1 MIGVQELLTSVEV
14 GLILG
19 VVAIGVFLTFK
30 TINFADMTCDGSF
43 VSGAAVTAVL
53 IKGGTSPYLAIL
65 VAMLVGGMAGVLTG
79 ILNIKCKIADLLAGI
94 IVAYMLYSVNLMIMR
109 NSPSVTFVDHETIV
123 SDSAKPAVIVVTL
136 LVAAVTYMM
145 FSNFGLKLR
154 AVGYNRQFATTH
166 GIDVDKMTVL
176 GLAMSN
182 AMIAAGG
189 SIFSQ
194 FQGFCDVSG
203 GFGMLVMGLASIIV
217 GTNVL
222 PFKREPLLIL
232 SCVAG
237 SILYR
242 IFINVA
248 LHSDALGIKTQNLNL
263 VTGIIMIVIMVMKG
277 GVNRNA
283 KAK

>member
-14 GLILG
+14 GMILG
-19 VVAIGVFLTFK
+19 VVAIGVFTTFK

-43 VSGAAVTAVL
+43 VLGAAVTAVL
-53 IKGGTSPYLAIL
+53 IRGGLNPYLAIL
-65 VAMLVGGMAGVLTG
+65 VSMLAGGMAGALTG
-79 ILNIKCKIADLLAGI
+79 ILNIRYKIADLLSGI
-94 IVAYMLYSVNLMIMR
+94 IVAYMLYSVNLMIMS
-109 NSPSVTFVDHETIV
+109 NSPSITFMDRSTIF
-123 SDSAKPAVIVVTL
+123 SSSSMPAIVVVTL
-136 LVAAVTYMM
+136 LVASVTCMM
-145 FSNFGLKLR
+145 FSSFGLKLR

-166 GIDVDKMTVL
+166 GIDVDRMTLL
-176 GLAMSN
+176 GLALSN

-217 GTNVL
+217 GTNIL

-232 SCVAG
+232 SCIVG
-237 SILYR
+237 SIMYR

-248 LHSDALGIKTQNLNL
+248 LHSDACGIKTQNLNL
-263 VTGIIMIVIMVMKG
+263 VTGIIMIIIMMMKG
-277 GVNRNA
+277 GVRRNA

>member
-1 MIGVQELLTSVEV
+1 MIGIQELLTSIEV

-19 VVAIGVFLTFK
+19 VVAIGVFMTFK

-53 IKGGTSPYLAIL
+53 IRNGANPYFVVLASMI
-65 VAMLVGGMAGVLTG
+65 AGGMAGVLTG
-79 ILNIKCKIADLLAGI
+79 ILNIRYKVADLLAGI
-94 IVAYMLYSVNLMIMR
+94 IVAYTLYSVNLMVMG
-109 NSPSVTFVDHETIV
+109 NVPSIAFVDHRTIF
-123 SDSAKPAVIVVTL
+123 SDSALPAVVVVTL
-136 LVAAVTYMM
+136 LVAAVTCMM
-145 FSNFGLKLR
+145 FSGFGLKLR
-154 AVGYNRQFATTH
+154 AVGYNRQFATTY
-166 GIDVDKMTVL
+166 GIDVNKMTVL

-203 GFGMLVMGLASIIV
+203 GFGMLVMGLASIMV
-217 GTNVL
+217 GTSIL
-222 PFKREPLLIL
+222 HFKREPLLIL
-232 SCVAG
+232 SCVTG

-242 IFINVA
+242 IFINIA
-248 LHSDALGIKTQNLNL
+248 LHSDVLGIKTQNLNL
-263 VTGIIMIVIMVMKG
+263 VTGLIMIGIMIMKG
-277 GVNRNA
+277 GVKRNA

>member
-1 MIGVQELLTSVEV
+1 MIGIQELLTSIEV

-19 VVAIGVFLTFK
+19 IVAIGVFTTFK

-53 IKGGTSPYLAIL
+53 IRGGINPYLAIL
-65 VAMLVGGMAGVLTG
+65 ASMIAGGIAGVLTAV
-79 ILNIKCKIADLLAGI
+79 LNVKYKIADLLAGI
-94 IVAYMLYSVNLMIMR
+94 IVAYMLYSVNLMVMG
-109 NSPSVTFVDHETIV
+109 NSPSVTFVDHRTIF
-123 SDSAKPAVIVVTL
+123 SDSSLPAVVVMTM
-136 LVAAVTYMM
+136 LVTAVTCMM
-145 FSNFGLKLR
+145 FSSFGLKLR
-154 AVGYNRQFATTH
+154 AVGYNKQFATTH
-166 GIDVDKMTVL
+166 GIDVDKITIL

-182 AMIAAGG
+182 AMIASGG

-194 FQGFCDVSG
+194 FQGFSDVSG

-232 SCVAG
+232 SCIAG

-242 IFINVA
+242 LFINVA

-263 VTGIIMIVIMVMKG
+263 VTGVIMIGIMLMKG

>member
-1 MIGVQELLTSVEV
+1 MIGIQELLTSVEV

-19 VVAIGVFLTFK
+19 IVAIGVFTTFK

-53 IKGGTSPYLAIL
+53 IKDGTNPYLAIL
-65 VAMLVGGMAGVLTG
+65 ASMIAGGLAGVLTG
-79 ILNIKCKIADLLAGI
+79 ILNIRYKIADLLAGI
-94 IVAYMLYSVNLMIMR
+94 IVSYMLYSVNLMVMG
-109 NSPSVTFVDHETIV
+109 NAPSVTFVDHTTIF
-123 SDSAKPAVIVVTL
+123 SSSALPAIVVVTL
-136 LVAAVTYMM
+136 LVAAVTCMM
-145 FSNFGLKLR
+145 FSSFGLKLR

-194 FQGFCDVSG
+194 FQGFCDVAG
-203 GFGMLVMGLASIIV
+203 GFGMLVMGLASIII
-217 GTNVL
+217 GTNIL

-237 SILYR
+237 SIMYR

-248 LHSDALGIKTQNLNL
+248 LHSDALGIKTQSLNL
-263 VTGIIMIVIMVMKG
+263 VTGIIMIAIMMMRG
-277 GVNRNA
+277 GVKSNA
-283 KAK
+283 KVK